1 MASQALNLVRTDLP
15 KSNLFNYLP
24 TFEEIAYQGQ
34 PIEHVQH
41 FRAVRE
47 GQACSL
53 LAVTTIRK
61 DEDFLWAAAKDLLD
75 RSMKQASTT
84 MRGVHLFDLLTFD
97 FHKEM
102 KTFNFAEL
110 AQVLANTSFKL
121 QPGEQR
127 LVRYSSVYGLLQKM
141 SEAHWGKIVFKTS
154 VEVFPDKPS
163 FLFTLVSR
171 ILKSVEFAHDP
182 VMVLVNDLSTHP
194 LFEPGN
200 EQQKTFL
207 DDLIAKQAK
216 SAIEFPPEVYVQDK
230 TGVRELFSGTVVK

>member
-1 MASQALNLVRTDLP
+1 
-15 KSNLFNYLP
+15 LFNYLP
-24 TFEEIAYQGQ
+24 VFEEITYLGQ
-34 PIEHVQH
+34 PLEHVQH
-41 FRAVRE
+41 FHAVRE

-53 LAVTTIRK
+53 LAVTIIRK
-61 DEDFLWAAAKDLLD
+61 DEDFLWASAKDLLD
-75 RSMKQASTT
+75 RSMKQAALT
-84 MRGVHLFDLLTFD
+84 MRGVHVFDLLTFD

-127 LVRYSSVYGLLQKM
+127 LVRYASVFGLLQKM

-171 ILKSVEFAHDP
+171 ILKSVDFAHDP
-182 VMVLVNDLSTHP
+182 VMVLVNDLSTFP
-194 LFEPGN
+194 LYDPAD
-200 EQQKTFL
+200 EQQKAFL
-207 DDLIAKQAK
+207 DDLIAKQK
-216 SAIEFPPEVYVQDK
+216 KLSIDFPPEVYVQNRR
-230 TGVRELFSGTVVK
+230 GVRELLSGTVVK